1 MTQNEEILNYM
12 QQYGSITQMD
22 ALIECGCFRLASR
35 ISDLKRQGNAIGS
48 RFITVTTRSGE
59 QKKIK
64 EYFIAEEGQA

>member
-1 MTQNEEILNYM
+1 MTQNEAILNYM
-12 QQYGSITQMD
+12 QKNGSITQMD

-59 QKKIK
+59 QKTIK
-64 EYFIAEEGQA
+64 EYFIEEEGQA

>member
-1 MTQNEEILNYM
+1 MTQTQKIMDYM
-12 QQYGSITQMD
+12 RKNGAITQMD

-35 ISDLKRQGNAIGS
+35 ISDMRRQGHAIGS

-64 EYFIAEEGQA
+64 EYFIAEEGQS